1 MSTLQISLAIV
12 GALLLII
19 VLVHGA
25 WTSRKNL
32 PKQASHDANAAA
44 GHADES
50 AVSGGPLE
58 RQEPAFDNSLEALT
72 TLTLPEKKVGLDALI
87 DVIAPITVDAQVSGE
102 AALAAMPATRRAGS
116 KPFAVEGLSIETG
129 EWEAPAAGQRY
140 SAFQAGVQLANRTG
154 ALNQIEYSEFVMK
167 AQAFADAVN
176 GEPEFPEMHDEVAR
190 ARELDQF
197 ASQHD
202 AQLSLTLRAASIAWS
217 PGYVQ
222 QNAARLGFVAG
233 AIPGRMVLPGAHAQA
248 PILGLSFDSQAAMAE
263 DPEQTAL
270 REVTLSLDVPQVS
283 RSEQPFARMC
293 EAALAL
299 SSGMD
304 GVIMDDNGSRI
315 RAEAMEVIHADL
327 EKLYDTLDARELSAG
342 SLLGRRLFS

>member
-1 MSTLQISLAIV
+1 MSTLQISLAIA
-12 GALLLII
+12 GAVLLIV
-19 VLVHGA
+19 VLIHGA

-32 PKQASHDANAAA
+32 PKQAIQSVSAEA
-44 GHADES
+44 GSKDES
-50 AVSGGPLE
+50 PLSADPLE
-58 RQEPAFDNSLEALT
+58 RQEPAFDNSLEALA
-72 TLTLPEKKVGLDALI
+72 TLMLPEKKAGLDALI
-87 DVIAPITVDAQVSGE
+87 DVIAPITVESQVSGE
-102 AALAAMPATRRAGS
+102 AALAAMPGTRRAGS
-116 KPFAVEGLSIETG
+116 KPFAVEGLSIDNG
-129 EWEAPAAGQRY
+129 EWEAPVAGQRY

-197 ASQHD
+197 ASDHD
-202 AQLSLTLRAASIAWS
+202 AQLSFTLRAASIAWS

-233 AIPGRMVLPGAHAQA
+233 AIPGRMVLPGTQAQA

-270 REVTLSLDVPQVS
+270 RELTLSLDVPQVA
-283 RSEQPFARMC
+283 RSEQPFARLC

-299 SSGMD
+299 SSAMD
-304 GVIMDDNGSRI
+304 GVIMDDNGNRI
-315 RAEAMEVIHADL
+315 RSDAMEVINADL